1 MQRRQHRKRL
11 KTGRKSIHKSLVRIV
26 RCLQRIDK
34 TLKDL
39 ITVKK
44 IEVKME
50 KKEGG
55 NIQTDSEYLE
65 RDLSFV
71 KKEEIKEKEYL
82 SHSIKR
88 NTIQREHLNYFD
100 EKSDDE
106 NDVEESRTRS
116 NITEVSGPEPKIEET
131 VFNNF
136 VVQNLE
142 LRVTQHLQ
150 MATLAGNF
158 KSDLEN
164 LMARQ
169 ADLTDIESKKIQ
181 LENKYE
187 KEQANL
193 LREHEKKR
201 KNL

>member
-1 MQRRQHRKRL
+1 
-11 KTGRKSIHKSLVRIV
+11 
-26 RCLQRIDK
+26 
-34 TLKDL
+34 
-39 ITVKK
+39 
-44 IEVKME
+44 ME
-50 KKEGG
+50 KNEGG
-55 NIQTDSEYLE
+55 STQTDSEYFE
-65 RDLSFV
+65 RDLPFV